1 MAIAVVIS
9 FVFMYTLKCLA
20 GLIVWLSAIG
30 IIVAFA
36 LGGFIFLYNAGV
48 ITTPDAAS
56 GYLSIPTVNGGSE
69 TTYKI
74 LGYTLFGFSGFFL
87 LLLLCCCSRI
97 RLAVAVC
104 KTAGRFVAHTCG
116 IVLVPIIQTAI
127 NLAMWAVCLVAML
140 YLVSAAPFS
149 WNTGDVFTS
158 ISDLKDQA
166 LIEFYI
172 FLFGTLW
179 CNAFI
184 QAAGVFVVASA
195 CCIWYY
201 SHGPNQDETNFPI
214 FRSYKMV
221 FRYHFG
227 SLAFG
232 SLILAIVQFL
242 QLIVEA
248 VKQQASASGTKTKC
262 M

>member
-1 MAIAVVIS
+1 MLVGFAISVVIS
-9 FVFMYTLKCLA
+9 FVFMYTLRCLA
-20 GLIVWLSAIG
+20 GLIVWVSCFG
-30 IIVAFA
+30 IILSFSLAGLICF
-36 LGGFIFLYNAGV
+36 YNAGLI
-48 ITTPDAAS
+48 ITTDATS
-56 GYLSIPTVNGGSE
+56 GWLSIPTVSGATE
-69 TTYKI
+69 TEYKV
-74 LGYTLFGFSGFFL
+74 FGIISFCFAGVFL
-87 LLLLCCCSRI
+87 LLLICCFSRI

-104 KTAGRFVAHTCG
+104 KAAGKFVAHTCM

-127 NLAMWAVCLVAML
+127 NISMWAICIVALL
-140 YLVSAAPFS
+140 YLASAATYVT
-149 WNTGDVFTS
+149 TGDVFTS
-158 ISDLKDQA
+158 VADYGETA
-166 LIEFYI
+166 LVKFYV

-184 QAAGVFVVASA
+184 QAMGVFVLASA

-201 SHGPNQDETNFPI
+201 SHGPDAEVNFPI

-242 QLIVEA
+242 QIAL
-248 VKQQASASGTKTKC
+248 
-262 M
+262 